1 MVSGLTSLRS
11 LVHENFMP
19 ALERCGVILSRLLG
33 LARFHASGDSI
44 GFNEAQITKLMDI
57 VSCLMMVA
65 HKVLTAVMDE
75 LEHFNSFSTWLRLEI
90 DKAGSSSVS
99 EELTEKEATMD
110 HPKVL
115 AYIHHY
121 LASSPLALFFD
132 EVAKED
138 YIKDQEMVEPGPSL
152 LDLLDKQLQE
162 QEAGRPFMRVLPRL
176 DFLAN
181 YLTSRANTVI
191 QGIANAERQGI
202 QFGEATEVSIG
213 KKIWKHNL
221 WMSRPSK
228 TVSSVFPRIAALVC
242 VTNTAILEW
251 FVWGFHCDSAG
262 RRQTQKYVV
271 ALHRMQPR
279 KANIAL

>member
-1 MVSGLTSLRS
+1 
-11 LVHENFMP
+11 
-19 ALERCGVILSRLLG
+19 LERCGVILSRLLG
-33 LARFHASGDSI
+33 LARFHASEENI

-75 LEHFNSFSTWLRLEI
+75 LEHFGSFSTWLRLEI

-121 LASSPLALFFD
+121 LAGSPLALFFD

-162 QEAGRPFMRVLPRL
+162 HKARRPFMKVLPRV

-191 QGIANAERQGI
+191 QGIAAAEKEGVH
-202 QFGEATEVSIG
+202 FGEAIEISIR
-213 KKIWKHNL
+213 KKIWKHDL
-221 WMSRPSK
+221 WMGRPSK
-228 TVSSVFPRIAALVC
+228 KVSSCSQGLQQGVC
-242 VTNTAILEW
+242 VTKHDNPRSIR
-251 FVWGFHCDSAG
+251 AG
-262 RRQTQKYVV
+262 C
-271 ALHRMQPR
+271 LPR
-279 KANIAL
+279 